1 MEFKTIE
8 EIYAGLEKSRAKLI
22 NTVAALDET
31 SANFKTAPEKWSAA
45 NIVAHLAKTEENL
58 TVLVCKLLAKA
69 EAENTPAKPAIEPPV
84 SFAEMSEKVRGARLV
99 APDAIRPEGTETLVD
114 SLAKLEKSR
123 AAIKELRPR
132 LEAVDLSN
140 ARFPHP
146 YFGAMN
152 LYYWLAFIGL
162 HELHHLRQIS
172 DILAK
177 RS

>member
-8 EIYAGLEKSRAKLI
+8 EIYAGLDKSRAKLI
-22 NTVAALDET
+22 YSVAELDEA
-31 SANFKTAPEKWSAA
+31 SANLKPAPEKWSTA

-58 TVLVCKLLAKA
+58 TVLVGKLLAKA
-69 EAENTPAKPAIEPPV
+69 EAENAPAKPAIEPPV
-84 SFAEMSEKVRGARLV
+84 SFAEMSEKVRGARLE
-99 APDAIRPEGTETLVD
+99 APDAIRPAGTETLAD
-114 SLAKLEKSR
+114 SLVRLEKSR
-123 AAIKELRPR
+123 ATIKELRPR

-172 DILAK
+172 EILAK
-177 RS
+177 RT